1 MKRTSVIILILF
13 VTVTVVC
20 LFAWWMMGWLARD
33 TQGVLDRKRSYD
45 EAITHASGSGH
56 VIAVMEEA

>member
-20 LFAWWMMGWLARD
+20 LLAWWMMGRLMRD
-33 TQGVLDRKRSYD
+33 TRRVLDRKRPYD
-45 EAITHASGSGH
+45 GAIAHASGSGH
-56 VIAVMEEA
+56 IVVVEEA

>member
-20 LFAWWMMGWLARD
+20 LLAWWMMGRLTRD
-33 TQGVLDRKRSYD
+33 TQRVLDRKRPYD
-45 EAITHASGSGH
+45 EAHASGSGH
-56 VIAVMEEA
+56 IVVEEA

>member
-20 LFAWWMMGWLARD
+20 LLAWWMMGRLARD
-33 TQGVLDRKRSYD
+33 TQGVLDRKRPCD
-45 EAITHASGSGH
+45 EATAHASGSGH
-56 VIAVMEEA
+56 VIVVVEEA

>member
-20 LFAWWMMGWLARD
+20 LLAWWMMGRLTRD
-33 TQGVLDRKRSYD
+33 TQRVLGRGGPYD
-45 EAITHASGSGH
+45 EAIARASGSGH
-56 VIAVMEEA
+56 VVVVEEA